1 MSADLSFMDLLFDKE
16 DPLINFDKDI
26 KSDDLKYKT
35 ISNDDWASTDDF
47 LDSLLEL
54 ENADHPFELLQ
65 NEELLDE
72 QVLRSESVVESS
84 SCSDSGVSSDQPL
97 SPMEED
103 VEVEECVSSEESVLV
118 KDESIIVDE
127 ENVIKEEVVELDQS
141 MLQVLGIN
149 GVTTTHSGSKQV
161 INVSTPGSPKIHQ
174 PMVRVKP
181 VATAIPRRVI
191 RVTPLPSNN
200 PRSILIPV
208 KSASGVTGVRT
219 IKIISATGKSFTN
232 QSGLNVRAKQLLGR
246 ATPLIKAEDEKTSG
260 GETSDEQDSI
270 YPRLQLTAEEKRLMA
285 KEGVTLPTHYPL
297 TKQEER
303 ELKRIRR
310 KIRNKIS
317 AQDSRKRKKEY
328 VDGLEDRVKQ
338 CTEENLSL
346 MKKLKVLQTQ
356 NQSLSN
362 QLRKLQQAV
371 ARSTAQTAQPATC
384 LMVLVLSL
392 ALIMAPNL
400 RNSRAATQRDLE
412 IPDQKNTPL
421 AGRSRSLL
429 FSKPTDNIAEG
440 ALDQTAGGD
449 VDGSKI
455 IFDLEELLQ
464 FNKITPKRQQMDHDY
479 SSQNENKKRERT
491 AFVPHIDDRW
501 PPPKRRY
508 INIIDDNDEFLEV
521 KLNKSRIPP
530 PINKKVIL
538 QLPSEEEV
546 Q

>member
-16 DPLINFDKDI
+16 DPLITFDKDI

-35 ISNDDWASTDDF
+35 ISNDDWTGTDDF

-54 ENADHPFELLQ
+54 ENAADHPFELLQ

-72 QVLRSESVVESS
+72 QVLISESVVESS

-103 VEVEECVSSEESVLV
+103 IEIEECVSSEESVVV
-118 KDESIIVDE
+118 KE
-127 ENVIKEEVVELDQS
+127 ENVLKEEVVELDQS

-149 GVTTTHSGSKQV
+149 EVTTTTNGGSEQV
-161 INVSTPGSPKIHQ
+161 INISTRGSPNIHQ
-174 PMVRVKP
+174 PTTVRVKP
-181 VATAIPRRVI
+181 VATTIPRRVI

-219 IKIISATGKSFTN
+219 IKIINATGKPFTN
-232 QSGLNVRAKQLLGR
+232 QSGIGARAKQLLGR
-246 ATPLIKAEDEKTSG
+246 ATPLIKTEDEKTSS
-260 GETSDEQDSI
+260 GEMSDEQDSV

-371 ARSTAQTAQPATC
+371 AKSTAQTAQPATC

-400 RNSRAATQRDLE
+400 RNSRAATQKDLD
-412 IPDQKNTPL
+412 IPDSKNTPL

-429 FSKPTDNIAEG
+429 FSKPSDNILEG
-440 ALDQTAGGD
+440 TLDQTAGGD
-449 VDGSKI
+449 LVDGSKI
-455 IFDLEELLQ
+455 ISDLEELLQ
-464 FNKITPKRQQMDHDY
+464 FNKITPKQQMDHDY

-491 AFVPHIDDRW
+491 PLIPSINDRW
-501 PPPKRRY
+501 PPPKRRI
-508 INIIDDNDEFLEV
+508 INILDDGDELLEV
-521 KLNKSRIPP
+521 KVNKSRHPVAV
-530 PINKKVIL
+530 NKKVIL
-538 QLPSEEEV
+538 QLPTEEEV

>member
-16 DPLINFDKDI
+16 DPLITFDKDV
-26 KSDDLKYKT
+26 KNDDLKYKT
-35 ISNDDWASTDDF
+35 LSNDDWTSTDDF

-72 QVLRSESVVESS
+72 QVLRSESAVESS

-103 VEVEECVSSEESVLV
+103 VEIEECVSSEESVII
-118 KDESIIVDE
+118 KD

-141 MLQVLGIN
+141 MLQVLGISEA
-149 GVTTTHSGSKQV
+149 TAHSRNEQV
-161 INVSTPGSPKIHQ
+161 INMNVSSQESPKIHQ
-174 PMVRVKP
+174 PAVRVKA

-219 IKIISATGKSFTN
+219 IKIINATGKPFTN
-232 QSGLNVRAKQLLGR
+232 QTGLGARAKQLLGR
-246 ATPLIKAEDEKTSG
+246 ATPLIKTEDEKTSG
-260 GETSDEQDSI
+260 GDTSDEQDSI

-400 RNSRAATQRDLE
+400 RNSRTATSKDLE
-412 IPDQKNTPL
+412 VPGPKNTPL
-421 AGRSRSLL
+421 AGRTRSLL
-429 FSKPTDNIAEG
+429 FSKPSDNIVEG
-440 ALDQTAGGD
+440 ALDQTVGGD
-449 VDGSKI
+449 IDSNKI
-455 IFDLEELLQ
+455 ISDLEELLQ
-464 FNKITPKRQQMDHDY
+464 FNKITPKQQQMDHDY

-491 AFVPHIDDRW
+491 PFVPPIDDTW

-508 INIIDDNDEFLEV
+508 ISIVDDNDELLEV
-521 KLNKSRIPP
+521 KVNKSRLPP
-530 PINKKVIL
+530 VASVNKRVIV